1 MIALGKT
8 PKLHYQA
15 QYELVQM
22 FSSVAGPKNDLRSDP
37 EHLIKKSVLGDHT
50 LNPLAA
56 VCL

>member
-37 EHLIKKSVLGDHT
+37 RAS
-50 LNPLAA
+50 N
-56 VCL
+56 